1 MSLVADGKILLN
13 LLRGMP
19 KEGEAASK
27 LERFYAGQADAYD
40 SFRERLLHG
49 RAELIEA
56 LELPDQ
62 AHVVELGGGTGRNID
77 FFGTKLNQ
85 IKQYEVVDLC
95 ASLLA
100 VARKRASQSNNI
112 QVVEANACHYQPS
125 APVDLV
131 IFSYS
136 LTMIP
141 DWELALD
148 NAKKMLKP
156 NGKIVVVDF
165 TLSDQQSRWISLFWQ
180 KWFGHDGVYLN
191 PAQAN
196 RLKKLFPN
204 GQYTE
209 AFAKVPYLPFIRV
222 PYYRFIG

>member
-1 MSLVADGKILLN
+1 MSLVADGKVLLN

-19 KEGEAASK
+19 KEGEAARK
-27 LERFYAGQADAYD
+27 LESFYAGQAEAYD
-40 SFRERLLHG
+40 AFRERLLHG
-49 RAELIEA
+49 RRALIEA
-56 LELPDQ
+56 LVLPDN

-77 FFGTKLNQ
+77 FFGTKLNN

-100 VARKRASQSNNI
+100 VARKRAGQSNNI
-112 QVVEANACHYQPS
+112 RVVEANACTYQPS
-125 APVDLV
+125 SPVDLV

-141 DWELALD
+141 DWEVAIE
-148 NAKKMLKP
+148 NAKKMLKS
-156 NGKIVVVDF
+156 NGKIAVVDF
-165 TLSDQQSRWISLFWQ
+165 TLSDQQSRWMSLFWR

-191 PAQAN
+191 PAQAK
-196 RLKKLFPN
+196 RLQLLFPKGN
-204 GQYTE
+204 YTE